1 MTSFTANKT
10 SARMLVDFAEKAWGP
25 SEDGGPDLRYVLL
38 FDMYIKGRS
47 FALINK
53 SAFWL
58 ALLFG
63 LAVVVWPALAVI
75 FKDRFEVI
83 SSAVVQT
90 AVTAVGAF
98 LFALYSHYKKRQM
111 HVENLMRQVVYS
123 DESVAE
129 LAARLL
135 PEMER
140 IDAGFSFSEAVKG
153 GKGTAAPP

>member
-1 MTSFTANKT
+1 MTIFNANKT
-10 SARMLVDFAEKAWGP
+10 SARMLVDFAGQAWEP
-25 SEDGGPDLRYVLL
+25 TEDGWPNLRYVLL
-38 FDMYIKGRS
+38 FDLFIKARS
-47 FALINK
+47 YAIINK
-53 SAFWL
+53 TAFWL
-58 ALLFG
+58 ALAFG

-75 FKDRFEVI
+75 FKDQVEVI

-90 AVTAVGAF
+90 AVTALAAF
-98 LFALYSHYKKRQM
+98 LFALYSHYKKRQL

-123 DESVAE
+123 DDNVGD

-153 GKGTAAPP
+153 KTKA